1 MFIFRY
7 FCNEDSKL
15 TIFDQYIFPVMSV
28 FYDYIKELL
37 LDYGLISRM
46 AIYGAALSSFLLLI
60 VVAAIIL
67 IIIRTVFVKI
77 VGRIVRR
84 TKGIWDDTLF
94 DHKVFHVLVH
104 IIPAIIIYGS
114 SGYAGQDIIWLPSR
128 IEGLAQIYLSVI
140 VVTAFIRFLNAA
152 QDIYNTYPYAI
163 DRPIKGYIQLMKILG
178 YFFGAI
184 FIIAVL
190 FDKNP
195 ASLFA
200 GLGALAAVL
209 MFVFKDPILGFVASI
224 QLAANNMVKPG
235 DWITVPKFDVDGT
248 VYDISLT
255 TVKVQNW
262 DKTITT
268 IPTYSLVSESV
279 TNWIGMIESG
289 GRRIQRSVN
298 IDITSIHLCDQQ
310 LLDRLI
316 KLPGFDEF
324 TNLES
329 LYSTDKQC
337 GMNTSTLK
345 LPALGSPTNLS
356 LFKRYL
362 EGYCRQ
368 HPGIHENM
376 TRMVRF
382 LQSTEKGLPVEIIV
396 FSKSQQADLYEALQA
411 EIFDFIFAVLPE
423 FGLRIFQN
431 PSGSGILSSDI

>member
-1 MFIFRY
+1 
-7 FCNEDSKL
+7 
-15 TIFDQYIFPVMSV
+15 MSV

-37 LDYGLISRM
+37 LGYGLMSRM
-46 AIYGAALSSFLLLI
+46 AIYGAALSTFLLLI
-60 VVAAIIL
+60 VIAGIIFV
-67 IIIRTVFVKI
+67 IIRTISIKI
-77 VGRIVRR
+77 IGRIVIR
-84 TKGIWDDTLF
+84 TKGVWDETLF
-94 DHKVFHVLVH
+94 AHRVFHVLFHV
-104 IIPAIIIYGS
+104 IPAIIIYGS
-114 SGYAGQDIIWLPSR
+114 SGYAGLDIVWLPSR

-140 VVTAFIRFLNAA
+140 VVTAFVRFLNAA
-152 QDIYNTYPYAI
+152 QEIYNTYPYAI
-163 DRPIKGYIQLMKILG
+163 DRPIKGYIQLVKILA

-184 FIIAVL
+184 FIVAVL

-224 QLAANNMVKPG
+224 QLAANKMVKPG
-235 DWITVPKFDVDGT
+235 DWITVPKYNVDGT

-298 IDITSIHLCDQQ
+298 IDITSIHLSDQP

-316 KLPGFDEF
+316 KLPRFNEF
-324 TNLES
+324 VNLE
-329 LYSTDKQC
+329 LFDKAD
-337 GMNTSTLK
+337 NKHDISADRLR
-345 LPALGSPTNLS
+345 LPVFSSPTNLS
-356 LFKRYL
+356 LFKKYL
-362 EGYCRQ
+362 EGYCNS

-382 LQSTEKGLPVEIIV
+382 LQSTEKGLPVEIII

-411 EIFDFIFAVLPE
+411 EIFDLIFAILPE
-423 FGLRIFQN
+423 FELKIFQN
-431 PSGSGILSSDI
+431 PSGSGILSSEN

>member
-1 MFIFRY
+1 
-7 FCNEDSKL
+7 
-15 TIFDQYIFPVMSV
+15 MSV

-37 LDYGLISRM
+37 LGYGLMSRM
-46 AIYGAALSSFLLLI
+46 AIYGAALSTFLLLI
-60 VVAAIIL
+60 VVAGTIFV
-67 IIIRTVFVKI
+67 IIRTISVKI
-77 VGRIVRR
+77 IGRIVRR

-94 DHKVFHVLVH
+94 AHRVFHVLFHV
-104 IIPAIIIYGS
+104 IPAIIIYGS
-114 SGYAGQDIIWLPSR
+114 SGYAGQDIVWLPSR

-140 VVTAFIRFLNAA
+140 VVTSFVRFLSAA
-152 QDIYNTYPYAI
+152 QEIYNTYPYAK
-163 DRPIKGYIQLMKILG
+163 DRPIKGYIQLVKILA
-178 YFFGAI
+178 YFFGVI
-184 FIIAVL
+184 FIVAVL
-190 FDKNP
+190 VDKNP

-224 QLAANNMVKPG
+224 QLAANKMVKPG
-235 DWITVPKFDVDGT
+235 DWITVPKYDVDGT

-298 IDITSIHLCDQQ
+298 IDITSIHLSDQP
-310 LLDRLI
+310 LIDRLI
-316 KLPGFDEF
+316 KLPKFNEF
-324 TNLES
+324 VNLELLNNGGS
-329 LYSTDKQC
+329 QHDINADS
-337 GMNTSTLK
+337 LK
-345 LPALGSPTNLS
+345 LPVFNSPTNLA
-356 LFKRYL
+356 LFKNYL
-362 EGYCRQ
+362 EGYCGS

-411 EIFDFIFAVLPE
+411 EIFDLIFTILPE
-423 FGLRIFQN
+423 FELRIFQN
-431 PSGSGILSSDI
+431 PSGSSILSSDN